1 MNKPYVII
9 HTLTSLDGRIH
20 NIDLPQFDS
29 AALQYE
35 QLTLHADQQVFNI
48 QCYLNGRVTTDDNN
62 TFYHE
67 PDVNESV
74 DPVLEGDFVAHA
86 KVSMHYASID
96 PSGRLGWQENIVDY
110 GTRRAHVVSVLTE
123 GAGNAYKDLLR
134 SLGIHRRAG

>member
-35 QLTLHADQQVFNI
+35 QLALHADQQVFNI
-48 QCYLNGRVTTDDNN
+48 QRYLSGRVTTDDN

-67 PDVNESV
+67 PDVNESA
-74 DPVLEGDFVAHA
+74 DPVLEGDFVSHA
-86 KVSMHYASID
+86 KA
-96 PSGRLGWQENIVDY
+96 
-110 GTRRAHVVSVLTE
+110 
-123 GAGNAYKDLLR
+123 
-134 SLGIHRRAG
+134 